1 MDIQYHGA
9 NCVSFTSKSFRV
21 VIDDNL
27 AELGLKSIT
36 KQDDIV
42 VFTAPHKEVSIIPR
56 LLIDQPGEY
65 EVAGLL
71 ITGIAARS
79 HLGLPDS
86 HEATMYKV
94 TVDETS
100 YFLTGH
106 IYPDLNDGQLEA
118 IGAVDVMLVPIG
130 GNGYTLDATGALQ
143 LLKKIEPKLVI
154 PTHYADDSIHYPVQQ
169 QTLEQALKNLGM
181 EPKETISKLH
191 VKPDETISSE
201 AAQLVILSLT

>member
-1 MDIQYHGA
+1 MDIQYFGA
-9 NCVSFTSKSFRV
+9 NCVTFTSKNFRV
-21 VIDDNL
+21 VFDDNL

-42 VFTAPHKEVSIIPR
+42 VFTTNHKDLTIIPR

-65 EVAGLL
+65 EVGGLS

-79 HLGLPDS
+79 HLDAPGT
-86 HEATMYKV
+86 HAATMFKV
-94 TVDETS
+94 IVDETS
-100 YFLTGH
+100 YLLPGH
-106 IYPDLNDGQLEA
+106 IFPDLNDSQLEA

-154 PTHYADDSIHYPVQQ
+154 PTHYADEAIHYPVEQ

-191 VKPDETISSE
+191 IKPDETISND
-201 AAQLVILSLT
+201 AAQLVILTRS